1 MTPMKPL
8 AFFILAAGIVLGTLP
23 APAQAA
29 QDDTSLDLSEILT
42 DASRALTKAIEQG
55 FAAIQDHV
63 DITADTKAG
72 SSKDERS
79 TQLRLRLFP
88 KGRSESDEQ
97 VGADTTF
104 NYSLNPE
111 HPHLNFRFRLIPLK
125 PDRNPDD
132 YI

>member
-8 AFFILAAGIVLGTLP
+8 LLFILALAIVLSSLP
-23 APAQAA
+23 ARAWA
-29 QDDTSLDLSEILT
+29 QDEAMLDLSEILT
-42 DASRALTKAIEQG
+42 EASRALTKAIEQG
-55 FAAIQDHV
+55 VAAIQDRV
-63 DITADTKAG
+63 EITADSKAG

-88 KGRSESDEQ
+88 KGKSESDEQ
-97 VGADTTF
+97 VGADTTL

-111 HPHLNFRFRLIPLK
+111 HPHCSFGFRIIPLK
-125 PDRNPDD
+125 PNRNPDD